1 MQSSDIN
8 VTNIKVRQTLTKQ
21 NQTSRYKEGGKKRD
35 PGKEEVKYPKTINGQ
50 QGTGAGN
57 GKRET
62 ESVEWEQQT
71 LNGEQGTMSW
81 ERETAK
87 RKREREKLNGE
98 QKTSNREP
106 RTEVWRRVFSGNPP
120 NNSKGRAKE
129 KESEQVL
136 QLQT

>member
-1 MQSSDIN
+1 M
-8 VTNIKVRQTLTKQ
+8 
-21 NQTSRYKEGGKKRD
+21 
-35 PGKEEVKYPKTINGQ
+35 KYPKRASGEQSTGNRAREQ
-50 QGTGAGN
+50 STGAGN

-62 ESVEWEQQT
+62 ESVEWEQRT

-106 RTEVWRRVFSGNPP
+106 RTEVWRRVFSGNPLTIQNGGQRKRKVNKCYSCKLEFLP
-120 NNSKGRAKE
+120 DVPPDGKYLLVRA
-129 KESEQVL
+129 ESH
-136 QLQT
+136 